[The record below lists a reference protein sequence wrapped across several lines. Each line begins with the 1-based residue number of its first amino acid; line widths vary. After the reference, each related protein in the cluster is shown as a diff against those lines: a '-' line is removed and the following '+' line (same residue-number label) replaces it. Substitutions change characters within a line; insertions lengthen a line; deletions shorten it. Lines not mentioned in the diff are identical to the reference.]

1 MNQEDTTAG
10 IIVEESKCSNC
21 TQLVKKD
28 ETFCGNC
35 GFPENGSEQE
45 KSKFNYSK
53 KLKKNVVDDA
63 KNKLKSVKI
72 LLYIMAGIN
81 FFYGVYYLSQDS
93 FMAEAIA
100 SFFATIIFIG
110 CAIWVD
116 KSPLVAVLSAFG
128 FWLLIQILSA
138 ILEPTTLFQGLII
151 KIIFISIF
159 IKGIKSAKDYKDFTA
174 KLNQV

>member
-1 MNQEDTTAG
+1 MNQENTTISTTAK
-10 IIVEESKCSNC
+10 ESKCSNC
-21 TQLVKKD
+21 TKSIQKE

-45 KSKFNYSK
+45 KKKFNYSK
-53 KLKKNVVDDA
+53 KLKQDVIDNA
-63 KNKLKSVKI
+63 KKKLKSVKI
-72 LLYIMAGIN
+72 LLYVMAGIN
-81 FFYGVYYLSQDS
+81 FFSGLYYLSQPS
-93 FMAEAIA
+93 ATAEVIA
-100 SFFATIIFIG
+100 SIFATIIFIG
-110 CAIWVD
+110 CAIWVN

-138 ILEPTTLFQGLII
+138 ILEPTTLFQGLIL

-174 KLNQV
+174 KLNQG